1 VHYQA
6 LPGGSG
12 GRGGLPIAAVPYD
25 TVPAPTTP
33 WVAPGEY
40 TVKLTANGKTHSQPI
55 TVKQDPRV
63 KTSALHMEQVY
74 TLSAAAYRE
83 AAGAVAAAAE
93 AQRLR
98 DQVAKARS
106 SASGDMAAALDALDK
121 KIETVAGVGGRGGAA
136 SAAGRGTASASQAGE
151 ATLNSAAASLSGVM
165 NSLQSADVQPTTVQL
180 KAIAAARAAGSSAMT
195 KWTAIKS
202 VDLPAMNAKLKA
214 AGLGPLAI
222 E

>member
-1 VHYQA
+1 
-6 LPGGSG
+6 
-12 GRGGLPIAAVPYD
+12 VPYD

-40 TVKLTANGKTHSQPI
+40 TVKLTANGKTYSQPI

-121 KIETVAGVGGRGGAA
+121 KIETVAGVSGGGGRGGAA

-151 ATLNSAAASLSGVM
+151 ATLNSAAAGLAGVM
-165 NSLQSADVQPTTVQL
+165 NALQSADVQPTTMQL